1 MTNLKKI
8 AFCVPLIIFL
18 GCSSEEKIWYPFP
31 NSFFG
36 NLYTAGPIAL
46 TSNINQNKKIWND
59 IDKLNSNLAR
69 MSYAMQLG
77 VPEVNIAWLLPNGEW
92 PDSPTFQ
99 FRKLNPNSKESEI
112 SRIINLNGYTYDRI
126 SKKNLLS
133 TIVSE
138 DRLNIGSAS
147 YQALL
152 INDLDHSSPN
162 IIKKVLELAEAGIL
176 VMYIGNLPN
185 RSTGLNDFQRKDN
198 EIKKYSK
205 KLLPLINLLKTPNG
219 LIESLKGADIHPL
232 ISILNK
238 KEDYFRSSVRSCGA
252 HKVIYMFNDSA
263 GTSKKDFFLDQVF
276 QDIKLLDPYDA
287 SITEFSYLDNGQNI
301 SINIGSGRSKI
312 LLLGSTENQ
321 NIEHC
326 WVKDKWINPEQ
337 KYFPTV
343 RWWWPGNAVNK
354 IQIEKELRKFKKA
367 KFASVELQTL
377 TIGLPKKYL
386 QKNEN
391 QIFKVGETEFFENIQ
406 HVFSAAKDLDINIDL
421 TLGSGWSSGGPFI
434 KDFPE
439 KQLIK
444 SEIEIM
450 GPAKIKVESPDILEP
465 AYVKKTNFIV
475 NKTIGDFDVNTKLEA
490 IILAKV
496 LPSQKRST
504 LTQFKD
510 VTHLFDDNQITL
522 ELPSGKHKLFFIYQ
536 NNVSHN
542 TLGSAYSGSLQKSL
556 VIDHLDNRGTQ
567 EFIKKMGE
575 QWIKEIHPFKPIN
588 FFIDSFELIGE
599 LPWSEKLFDAFNE
612 MHGYSIK
619 PYLPLLFKKN
629 GESKYLYAIFGEEFS
644 YGSLNNIRERVY
656 EDYLLTRQDLFM
668 NEFLL
673 PMKNWINDQGIGLRL
688 QAHGGYG
695 NYLDAYAIADIPESE
710 GLFAGGSFDFLKLAS
725 SAANIANKRI
735 VSSESFIKIDF
746 NYNKLK
752 IKDYER
758 LVGNAFAAGIN
769 HIVFHGYPYEFSYKK
784 NN

>member
-1 MTNLKKI
+1 M
-8 AFCVPLIIFL
+8 FL

-36 NLYTAGPIAL
+36 NLYTAGPVAL
-46 TSNINQNKKIWND
+46 TSNISQNKKIWND
-59 IDKLNSNLAR
+59 IDKLNSSLAR

-77 VPEVNIAWLLPNGEW
+77 VPEVNIAWFLPNGEW

-99 FRKLNPNSKESEI
+99 FRKLNPNSEESEI
-112 SRIINLNGYTYDRI
+112 SKIINLNGYTYDRI
-126 SKKNLLS
+126 SKNNLLS
-133 TIVSE
+133 TTVSE

-176 VMYIGNLPN
+176 VMYVGNLPS

-219 LIESLKGADIHPL
+219 LIESLEGADIHPL

-238 KEDYFRSSVRSCGA
+238 REDYFRSSVRSCGM

-276 QDIKLLDPYDA
+276 QDIKLLDPYNA
-287 SITEFSYLDNGQNI
+287 SIKKYPYMENGQNI
-301 SINIGSGRSKI
+301 SINIGQGRSKI
-312 LLLGSTENQ
+312 LLLGYKENL
-321 NIEHC
+321 NSDNCWIE
-326 WVKDKWINPEQ
+326 DKWVNPEQ

-354 IQIEKELRKFKKA
+354 IQIEKELKKFKKA
-367 KFASVELQTL
+367 KFASIELQTL

-386 QKNEN
+386 QKNEE
-391 QIFKVGETEFFENIQ
+391 QIFKVGEREYFENIK
-406 HVFSAAKDLDINIDL
+406 HMFSVAKDLDINIDL

-450 GPAKIKVESPDILEP
+450 GPAKIKVESPNILEP

-475 NKTIGDFDVNTKLEA
+475 NKTIGDFDENTKLKA
-490 IILAKV
+490 IILAEV
-496 LPSQKRST
+496 LPSQKRSI

-522 ELPSGKHKLFFIYQ
+522 DLPSGKHKLFFIYQ

-542 TLGSAYSGSLQKSL
+542 TLGSAYSGSLHKSL
-556 VIDHLDNRGTQ
+556 VVDHLDNRGTQ
-567 EFIKKMGE
+567 EFIKTMGE

-656 EDYLLTRQDLFM
+656 EDYLLTRHHLFM

-710 GLFAGGSFDFLKLAS
+710 GLFAGGSFDFLKLSS

-752 IKDYER
+752 IEDYER
-758 LVGNAFAAGIN
+758 LAGNAFAAGIN
-769 HIVFHGYPYEFSYKK
+769 QIVFHGYSYKYQYSHQF
-784 NN
+784 